1 MLDKRQG
8 NFMRQL
14 HHKLKITLACAA
26 TVCFGLFITSC
37 DLSNKKPST
46 TKAAANQSETASNQA
61 VCQDFMR
68 YIEINQAS
76 RYLCRDG
83 YVVNYNDQTK
93 QPNWVAYR
101 LTAKSVSHKTKREEQ
116 FEPDTSIPKAY
127 RAELTDYK
135 NSGYDRGHLA
145 EYASM
150 DFSDRSA
157 KQSFLLSNMSPQ
169 KAGLNRHG
177 WAKLESYVRFW
188 AKAKGELYVY
198 TGVIYKNKTPRNF
211 IGKGKVAVPD
221 YFYKV
226 IYAPKQK
233 ESIAFVMPNAKV
245 DKKDV
250 AKYRVSIKDIQDR
263 AGVNFFTA
271 LPAKERQA
279 LLNKVSPMWRTSYNK
294 KG

>member
-1 MLDKRQG
+1 LSKLLSQGKPMLKY
-8 NFMRQL
+8 
-14 HHKLKITLACAA
+14 KKIKTMLRLLAIA
-26 TVCFGLFITSC
+26 CFGLLITSC
-37 DLSNKKPST
+37 DLLSKKPSSIIQT
-46 TKAAANQSETASNQA
+46 QSDQT

-68 YIEINQAS
+68 YIETNQTS

-101 LTAKSVSHKTKREEQ
+101 LTAKSVSAKTKREEQ
-116 FEPDTSIPKAY
+116 FEADTSIPQAY
-127 RAELTDYK
+127 RAELSDYK
-135 NSGYDRGHLA
+135 KSGYDRGHLA

-177 WAKLESYVRFW
+177 WAQLEKYVRFW

-198 TGVIYKNKTPRNF
+198 TGVIYKNKTPRTF

-233 ESIAFVMPNAKV
+233 ESIAFVMPNKKV
-245 DKKDV
+245 EEKDV
-250 AKYRVSIKDIQDR
+250 AKYRVSIKDIQSR
-263 AGVNFFTA
+263 TGVNFFTA
-271 LPAKERQA
+271 LSATERNQ
-279 LLNKVSPMWRTSYNK
+279 LINKVSPMWRTTYQKPNTRK
-294 KG
+294 IA

>member
-1 MLDKRQG
+1 
-8 NFMRQL
+8 MRRL
-14 HHKLKITLACAA
+14 PHKFKITLTCFAIACLG
-26 TVCFGLFITSC
+26 FFITSC
-37 DLSNKKPST
+37 DLSNKKPSS
-46 TKAAANQSETASNQA
+46 TKTAISQTETASDQA

-83 YVVNYNDQTK
+83 YVVNYNDQIK

-116 FEPDTSIPKAY
+116 FEPDISIPKAY
-127 RAELTDYK
+127 RAELADYK

-169 KAGLNRHG
+169 RAGLNRHG
-177 WAKLESYVRFW
+177 WAQLEKYVRFW

-198 TGVIYKNKTPRNF
+198 TGVIYKNKIARTF

-233 ESIAFVMPNAKV
+233 ESIAFVMPNKKV
-245 DKKDV
+245 EKQDV
-250 AKYRVSIKDIQDR
+250 AKYRVSIKEIQTR
-263 AGVNFFTA
+263 ANVNFFNA
-271 LPAKERQA
+271 LPAKEKQA
-279 LLNKVSPMWRTSYNK
+279 LIDKVSPMWRTSYK
-294 KG
+294 K

>member
-1 MLDKRQG
+1 MMAKTAI
-8 NFMRQL
+8 F
-14 HHKLKITLACAA
+14 KKYLKYLLVIGSCIS
-26 TVCFGLFITSC
+26 LFSC
-37 DLSNKKPST
+37 ELPKQTKPST
-46 TKAAANQSETASNQA
+46 PTISEQKTTISSEA

-68 YIEINQAS
+68 YAEINKAG

-83 YVVNYNDQTK
+83 YVVSYNDKTK

-101 LTAKSVSHKTKREEQ
+101 LTAKSISAHIKRDDQ
-116 FEPDTSIPKAY
+116 FEADTSIPKAY
-127 RAELTDYK
+127 RAELSDYR

-145 EYASM
+145 PYAAM
-150 DFSDRSA
+150 EFSANSA

-198 TGVIYKNKTPRNF
+198 TGVIYKNKTPLTF

-233 ESIAFVMPNAKV
+233 ESIAFVMPNTKV

-250 AKYRVSIKDIQDR
+250 VKYRVSIKDIQER
-263 AGVNFFTA
+263 TGFNFFVQLTE
-271 LPAKERQA
+271 KERTQ
-279 LLNKVSPMWRTSYNK
+279 LIDKVSPMWRTTYK
-294 KG
+294 K

>member
-1 MLDKRQG
+1 MH
-8 NFMRQL
+8 QL
-14 HHKLKITLACAA
+14 HHKLKIALACAA
-26 TVCFGLFITSC
+26 TVCFGLSITSC
-37 DLSNKKPST
+37 DLSHNKPSA
-46 TKAAANQSETASNQA
+46 TKTAISQTEVASNQA

-83 YVVNYNDQTK
+83 YVVNYNDKTK

-127 RAELTDYK
+127 RAELADYK

-150 DFSDRSA
+150 DFSAKSA
-157 KQSFLLSNMSPQ
+157 KQSFLLSNISPQ
-169 KAGLNRHG
+169 RAGLNRHG
-177 WAKLESYVRFW
+177 WAQLEKYVRFW
-188 AKAKGELYVY
+188 EKAKGELYVY
-198 TGVIYKNKTPRNF
+198 TGVIYKNKMPRSF

-233 ESIAFVMPNAKV
+233 ESIAFVMPNKKV
-245 DKKDV
+245 EKQDV
-250 AKYRVSIKDIQDR
+250 AKYRTSIKEIQAR
-263 AGVNFFTA
+263 ANVNFFNA
-271 LPAKERQA
+271 LPAKEKQA
-279 LLNKVSPMWRTSYNK
+279 LIDKVSPMWRTSYK
-294 KG
+294 K